1 MSFFLSYSS
10 YLSCQ
15 SFCIFVS
22 SACHWPTV
30 LSIWRCAS
38 CASGSLSMIAA
49 ELIHPILAW
58 PFEAWKVAPASR
70 RERRRIVVFILVTLC
85 VCYSLPCRAA
95 LELVDHEIRVVIF
108 RFAVEQN
115 EDLFVAVEHEVKFLI
130 LRNAL
135 DHLHYFLLDRAE
147 ERVGRERKLAVVA
160 ELFLA
165 ELHPFVLKLKE
176 VVPLRALLDVV
187 QEAFLLLE
195 FLILRLEVLIHL
207 LELALPLFP
216 HLVEGFLGL
225 HGFGEFLE
233 HLRGVDVADLQPL
246 GARSAAR
253 QAEEK

>member
-15 SFCIFVS
+15 SFCICVS
-22 SACHWPTV
+22 AACHWPTV

-70 RERRRIVVFILVTLC
+70 GEGRRIGVFSRVTLC
-85 VCYSLPCRAA
+85 VCYSLPCRAT
-95 LELVDHEIRVVIF
+95 LELVDHEIRIVIF

-165 ELHPFVLKLKE
+165 ELHPFLLKLKE
-176 VVPLRALLDVV
+176 GVP
-187 QEAFLLLE
+187 LLE